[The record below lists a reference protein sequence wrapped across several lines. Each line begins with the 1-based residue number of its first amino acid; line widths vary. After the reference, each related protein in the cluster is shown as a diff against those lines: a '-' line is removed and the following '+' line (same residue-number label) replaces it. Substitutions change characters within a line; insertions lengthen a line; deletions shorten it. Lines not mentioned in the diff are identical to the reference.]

1 MVPLQM
7 ADHPLL
13 LRSHYNDQKVRELAV
28 LLKKH
33 YPVRCA
39 SISPSWRVHHLF

>member
-1 MVPLQM
+1 M

-13 LRSHYNDQKVRELAV
+13 LRSHYNDQKVRELAL

-33 YPVRCA
+33 YPVRC
-39 SISPSWRVHHLF
+39 PFMLFIY